1 MNKQSPTNIL
11 IHDGVVVLPTD
22 TLYGVCASA
31 LSKKAVERIYAIKGR
46 DENKPFIILI
56 DTIDQLKRFG
66 IKLTKEQKTFLEHL
80 WPNPVTVILP
90 IASKKFAYLHRKTE
104 ALAFRIPK
112 SPKLREFLKKTGPLV
127 APSANPQGEKPA
139 ETIREAKAYFG
150 NTVNFY
156 IAGGRKVGTPSTII
170 KLSHT
175 GSYEIV
181 RQGRF
186 KLK

>member
-1 MNKQSPTNIL
+1 MKPQNPTTIL
-11 IHDGVVVLPTD
+11 AHDGVVILPTD
-22 TLYGVCASA
+22 TLYGMCASA
-31 LSKKAVERIYAIKGR
+31 HSKKAVARIYDIKGR

-56 DTIDQLKRFG
+56 DSVTQLSTFG
-66 IKLTKEQKTFLEHL
+66 ISLTKEQKMFLEHI

-90 IASKKFAYLHRKTE
+90 VPAKKHTYLHRGTN

-112 SPKLREFLKKTGPLV
+112 SQKLRDLLKKTGPLV
-127 APSANPQGEKPA
+127 APSANPQGLKPA

-150 NTVNFY
+150 KLIDLY
-156 IAGGRKVGTPSTII
+156 IAGGRKVGTPSTIL

-175 GSYEIV
+175 GAYEIV

-186 KLK
+186 IVR

>member
-11 IHDGVVVLPTD
+11 AHDGVVILPTD
-22 TLYGVCASA
+22 TLYGICASA
-31 LSKKAVERIYAIKGR
+31 LSKKAVERIYTIKGR

-56 DTIDQLKRFG
+56 DHVNQIKNFG
-66 IKLTKEQKTFLEHL
+66 IKLTKEQKVFLEHI
-80 WPNPVTVILP
+80 WPNPVTVIIP
-90 IASKKFAYLHRKTE
+90 RVSKKFAYLHRQTE
-104 ALAFRIPK
+104 ALAFRLPK
-112 SPKLREFLKKTGPLV
+112 SQKLREFLEKTGPLV

-139 ETIREAKAYFG
+139 ETIREAKEYFG
-150 NTVNFY
+150 NTVDRY

-175 GSYEIV
+175 GEYEIV